1 MKKIYKKKILF
12 VFILFLP
19 FFLFLRNENL
29 IQIQNYA
36 IINIVLL
43 QIFGL
48 LSIILISFII
58 NIFTK
63 KKFFNF
69 DNLLISFSVCYFI
82 SFFFEELKFKENF
95 ENIIFFGYLLSA
107 IIFFLILVIT
117 FFLNL
122 YFLNK
127 NSSEN
132 IFFKFIGVFIFLN
145 FILLIFN
152 ILNFFNNNEVLIL

>member
-1 MKKIYKKKILF
+1 MKKTYKKKILF

-36 IINIVLL
+36 IINIALF
-43 QIFGL
+43 QIFVL
-48 LSIILISFII
+48 LSIIIISFII
-58 NIFTK
+58 NILIK

-69 DNLLISFSVCYFI
+69 DNLLLSFSVCYFI

-107 IIFFLILVIT
+107 IIFF
-117 FFLNL
+117 
-122 YFLNK
+122 
-127 NSSEN
+127 
-132 IFFKFIGVFIFLN
+132 
-145 FILLIFN
+145 
-152 ILNFFNNNEVLIL
+152 